1 MYNDTN
7 LVFNM
12 HVSLN
17 KRLPNNIE
25 AITDRDERNHWRI
38 VKQGD
43 EWFDLNYAL
52 NFLVSV
58 VREKSFITLRENTM
72 VSLNKKHS
80 CVNFVI
86 H

>member
-12 HVSLN
+12 HVSFN

-38 VKQGD
+38 VKQVD

-58 VREKSFITLRENTM
+58 VREKSFITLRENPM
-72 VSLNKKHS
+72 VSLNKKHL

>member
-7 LVFNM
+7 LIFNM

-38 VKQGD
+38 VKQVD

-72 VSLNKKHS
+72 VSLYKKHS